1 MKNSIKCNN
10 CMTENPFYQLNCI
23 NCKAY
28 LRSKVPNIDFWLLTS
43 KLFESPVKA
52 AELLIHAEHKN
63 FLISVIILA
72 AIKISLTAG
81 ILSNAFLKGEG
92 SLQSIYLTLSS
103 LPIIFIILMIVWALL
118 ITVLLKI
125 TGIQSR
131 FKDNLVIYT
140 YSFIPVVFTLFILTP
155 VEYALFGQY
164 WFTFNPTPFA
174 IKYVPSLLL
183 SIIEGIFFV
192 WSLFLAIC
200 ATFAQTRNLLF
211 SIIFGVLFIA
221 VTVGIPLYFAYLL
234 NNSI

>member
-1 MKNSIKCNN
+1 
-10 CMTENPFYQLNCI
+10 MTENPFYQLNCI

-28 LRSKVPNIDFWLLTS
+28 LRSKVPNIDFWMLTS

-52 AELLIHAEHKN
+52 AELLIYADHKN

-72 AIKISLTAG
+72 ALKISLTAG
-81 ILSNAFLKGEG
+81 ILSNVFSEGKG

-103 LPIIFIILMIVWALL
+103 LPIIFIILMLVWAFI
-118 ITVLLKI
+118 ITILLKI
-125 TGIQSR
+125 AGIKSR
-131 FKDNLVIYT
+131 YKDNLVIYT

-164 WFTFNPTPFA
+164 WFTFNPSPFA
-174 IKYVPSLLL
+174 FKYISSLLL

-200 ATFAQTRNLLF
+200 ATFAQSRSLLF
-211 SIIFGVLFIA
+211 SIIFGVLFIT
-221 VTVGIPLYFAYLL
+221 VTLGIPIYSAYLL